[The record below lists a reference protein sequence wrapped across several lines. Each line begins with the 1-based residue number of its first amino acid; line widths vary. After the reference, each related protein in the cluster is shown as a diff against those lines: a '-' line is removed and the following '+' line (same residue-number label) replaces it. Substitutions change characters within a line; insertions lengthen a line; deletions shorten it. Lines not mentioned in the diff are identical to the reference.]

1 MKIKQLTIQNYKSIK
16 ELKIV
21 DPAPFS
27 AFIGANGVGKSNI
40 FEAVEFLA
48 IAWNVRRDTAIELF
62 GGWDTI
68 SNKKLKRNY
77 SIEISLDTYPAPSED
92 ILTSVGVGYGMRF
105 LKPGSNLLHESHS
118 ETSNKV
124 AEVNEDPTGYFSK
137 TALGFDSSRI
147 FVGQIDKVKLNIDSS
162 HQLKLDGSNLEKV
175 LKRLLL
181 IESIKDEMFEWLSLF
196 IPEFEKL
203 EVYSDNISG
212 RDTLQLTMKGY
223 KDPFGRNLISDGTY
237 NILCLLT
244 AVYQSDKPQFL
255 CIEEP
260 ENGLNPYVVR
270 QLVQFF
276 RSQCEEKGHY
286 IWVNTHSQTL
296 VSQLKA
302 SEVILVD
309 KKDGFTEIKQLKDN
323 DLHGLPLDEAWLTNA
338 LGGGLPW

>member
-1 MKIKQLTIQNYKSIK
+1 MKIKQLSIQNYKSIK
-16 ELKIV
+16 ELEIT

-27 AFIGANGVGKSNI
+27 AFIGANGVGKSNV
-40 FEAVEFLA
+40 FEAVEFMITGIERTTMATL
-48 IAWNVRRDTAIELF
+48 IELF
-62 GGWDTI
+62 GGLDAVTNKNLERGTPILFDLALDDTQLGYDIYFKREGAGYIASGTMPGI
-68 SNKKLKRNY
+68 STKEPDASVVREPIVKYKKSYKLN
-77 SIEISLDTYPAPSED
+77 
-92 ILTSVGVGYGMRF
+92 F
-105 LKPGSNLLHESHS
+105 
-118 ETSNKV
+118 
-124 AEVNEDPTGYFSK
+124 
-137 TALGFDSSRI
+137 SRI
-147 FVGQIDKVKLNIDSS
+147 FIGQTDKVKLNIDSS
-162 HQLKLDGSNLEKV
+162 NQLKLDGSNLEKV

-181 IESIKDEMFEWLSLF
+181 NESIKGEMFDWLSLF

-203 EVYSDNISG
+203 DVYSDNISG

-223 KDPFGRNLISDGTY
+223 KEPFGRNLISDGTY

-302 SEVILVD
+302 TEVILVD
-309 KKDGFTEIKQLKDN
+309 KKNGLTEIKQLKDK

>member
-40 FEAVEFLA
+40 FEAVEF
-48 IAWNVRRDTAIELF
+48 IAMATEMRQSTVIELF
-62 GGWDTI
+62 GGRSAI
-68 SNKKLKRNY
+68 ANKKMGEDALVDLDIYLSGVNTRAFHFRISFERGSRY
-77 SIEISLDTYPAPSED
+77 SDAYVTSDEVSKVSED
-92 ILTSVGVGYGMRF
+92 EFPYKKKSPF
-105 LKPGSNLLHESHS
+105 N
-118 ETSNKV
+118 
-124 AEVNEDPTGYFSK
+124 FSK
-137 TALGFDSSRI
+137 I
-147 FVGQIDKVKLNIDSS
+147 FVGQTNKVKLNIDSS

-181 IESIKDEMFEWLSLF
+181 DESIKEDMFEWLSLF

-223 KDPFGRNLISDGTY
+223 NEPFGRNLISDGTY
-237 NILCLLT
+237 DILCLLT

>member
-1 MKIKQLTIQNYKSIK
+1 MKIRQLTIQNYKSIK

-40 FEAVEFLA
+40 FEAVEFMSMGMEMRQST
-48 IAWNVRRDTAIELF
+48 VIELL
-62 GGWDTI
+62 GGRGVI
-68 SNKKLKRNY
+68 ANKKMQKTDLIVFDLEMY
-77 SIEISLDTYPAPSED
+77 SSESND
-92 ILTSVGVGYGMRF
+92 NRPFHYRTSFEKESQYSDAY
-105 LKPGSNLLHESHS
+105 SN
-118 ETSNKV
+118 V
-124 AEVNEDPTGYFSK
+124 AEIAAEPPGRYGIKAPFNF
-137 TALGFDSSRI
+137 SRI
-147 FVGQIDKVKLNIDSS
+147 FIGQTEKVKLNIDSS

-181 IESIKDEMFEWLSLF
+181 NETIKQEMFEWLSLF
-196 IPEFEKL
+196 VPEFEKL
-203 EVYSDNISG
+203 EVHSDNVNG
-212 RDTLQLTMKGY
+212 KDTLQLTMKGY
-223 KDPFGRNLISDGTY
+223 NEPFGRNLISNGTY

-244 AVYQSDKPQFL
+244 AVYQCDKPQFL

-270 QLVQFF
+270 QLVEFF
-276 RSQCEEKGHY
+276 RSQCEEMGHY

-296 VSQLKA
+296 VSQLNA
-302 SEVILVD
+302 SEIILVD
-309 KKDGFTEIKQLKDN
+309 KKEGITVIKQLKDK

>member
-40 FEAVEFLA
+40 FEAVEFMNIGLESMTRA
-48 IAWNVRRDTAIELF
+48 TLIELF
-62 GGWDTI
+62 GGLNVV
-68 SNKKLKRNY
+68 SNKKLEKGSPILFDLAITDKTHFSYEVYFKQEGAGYIVSGPKPEILKEQLNISVVED
-77 SIEISLDTYPAPSED
+77 SIGEYVSYYE
-92 ILTSVGVGYGMRF
+92 
-105 LKPGSNLLHESHS
+105 
-118 ETSNKV
+118 
-124 AEVNEDPTGYFSK
+124 
-137 TALGFDSSRI
+137 LGFSRI
-147 FVGQIDKVKLNIDSS
+147 FIGQTDKVKLNINTS

-175 LKRLLL
+175 LKRLLFN
-181 IESIKDEMFEWLSLF
+181 EFIKSEMFEWLSLF

-203 EVYSDNISG
+203 EVHSDNISG

-223 KDPFGRNLISDGTY
+223 NEPFGRNLISDGTY

-276 RSQCEEKGHY
+276 RYQCEEKGHY

-302 SEVILVD
+302 TEVILVD
-309 KKDGFTEIKQLKDN
+309 KKDGLTGVKQLKDN